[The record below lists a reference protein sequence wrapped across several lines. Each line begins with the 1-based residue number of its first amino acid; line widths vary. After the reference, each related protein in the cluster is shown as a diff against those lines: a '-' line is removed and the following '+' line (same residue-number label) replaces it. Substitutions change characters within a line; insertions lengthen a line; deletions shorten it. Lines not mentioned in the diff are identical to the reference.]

1 MVLSGV
7 PMSNDYSNF
16 DRRSGRVDPARRRAS
31 NSSLYLT
38 LGGSA
43 VLAALVGG
51 LVVYELMAPRVPA
64 ADNVASIPVA
74 PPAASQAQPSS
85 APAPAPTAAPVS
97 WTNVAT
103 YGSWQVRCQ
112 NGSAPKRLC
121 TAVLEV
127 IDNKSKNVLMAWIVG
142 PDSKGALQAV
152 FQTPTGVR
160 VGSGIDVKLG
170 AGKAR
175 HVNYLSCVTQQC
187 TAAAPMDDA
196 FVKEATGSAKATVTL
211 YAADG
216 KSLDFGIPVN
226 GLDKAIAA
234 IRK

>member
-1 MVLSGV
+1 MSLLGV
-7 PMSNDYSNF
+7 PMSNDHSNF
-16 DRRSGRVDPARRRAS
+16 DRRPGGVDPTMRRAS
-31 NSSLYLT
+31 NGTLYLT

-43 VLAALVGG
+43 LLAALLGG
-51 LVVYELMAPRVPA
+51 LVVYELMTPRTAAP
-64 ADNVASIPVA
+64 DIVASIPAAA
-74 PPAASQAQPSS
+74 PASLPAQPSS
-85 APAPAPTAAPVS
+85 APAPAAAPVS

-112 NGSAPKRLC
+112 NGSAPKKLC

-127 IDNKSKNVLMAWIVG
+127 IDKQSKNVLMAWIVG

-170 AGKAR
+170 AGEAR